1 MSEIMR
7 VKDERERGKNK
18 DKKKQ
23 RGDASYNE
31 SVRAK

>member
-1 MSEIMR
+1 MKR
-7 VKDERERGKNK
+7 KDERERGKST

-23 RGDASYNE
+23 RGDESYSE